1 MQNKEQFIEFM
12 LSQGVLRFGEFVTK
26 SGRLSPYFVN
36 TGLYST
42 GEAAQKLGEFY
53 AAAILANIGE
63 DFDALFGPAYKGIS
77 LAALTAEALYRVHG
91 KNRTF
96 FYNRKEAKDHG
107 EGGSFVGKL
116 PEKGA
121 RVIIVEDVV
130 TAGTAVRE
138 TLPLLEAQGYEVKN
152 MIVSVN
158 RMEKGQT
165 DKSAKEELAENF
177 GINLSSIVTARDL
190 YDYLIKKGET
200 EQAAKMK
207 AYMDTY
213 CVG

>member
-42 GEAAQKLGEFY
+42 GEAANKLGEFY
-53 AAAILANIGE
+53 AAAILENIGE

-77 LAALTAEALYRVHG
+77 LAALTAEALWRVHG

-116 PEKGA
+116 PPKGS
-121 RVIIVEDVV
+121 RIVIVEDVV

-138 TLPLLEAQGYEVKN
+138 TLPLLQEQGYEVKH

-165 DKSAKEELAENF
+165 EKSAKEELKENF
-177 GINLSSIVTARDL
+177 DITLSSIVTARDL
-190 YDYLIKKGET
+190 YDYLIQKGES

>member
-1 MQNKEQFIEFM
+1 MQNKQQFIEFM

-42 GEAAQKLGEFY
+42 GEAATKLGEFY
-53 AAAILANIGE
+53 AEAILENIGE

-77 LAALTAEALYRVHG
+77 LAALTAEALWRVHG

-138 TLPLLEAQGYEVKN
+138 TLPLLKAEGFEVKD

-158 RMEKGQT
+158 RMEKGQSA
-165 DKSAKEELAENF
+165 KSAKEELRDAF
-177 GINLSSIVTARDL
+177 GISLSSIVTARDL
-190 YDYLIKKGET
+190 YDYLVEKGEN

>member
-1 MQNKEQFIEFM
+1 MQLKQQFIEFM
-12 LSQGVLRFGEFVTK
+12 LSQDVLRFGEFVTK

-42 GEAAQKLGEFY
+42 GDAAQKLGEFY
-53 AAAILANIGE
+53 AAAILEHIGE
-63 DFDALFGPAYKGIS
+63 DFDALFGPAYKGIP

-91 KNRTF
+91 VNRSF

-116 PEKGA
+116 PMKNS
-121 RVIIVEDVV
+121 RVIIVEDVI

-138 TLPLLEAQGYEVKN
+138 TLPLLQSMDYDVKH

-158 RMEKGQT
+158 RMEKGQGE
-165 DKSAKEELAENF
+165 KSAKEELKDEF
-177 GINLSSIVTARDL
+177 DITLSSIVTARDL
-190 YDYLIKKGET
+190 YDYLIAKNEV

>member
-53 AAAILANIGE
+53 AAAILENIGE
-63 DFDALFGPAYKGIS
+63 EFDALFGPAYKGIS

-116 PEKGA
+116 PERGA

-138 TLPLLEAQGYEVKN
+138 TLPLLEAQGYEVKH

-165 DKSAKEELAENF
+165 EKSAKEELFDNF
-177 GINLSSIVTARDL
+177 GITLSSIVTARDL
-190 YDYLIKKGET
+190 YDYLLKKGEV

>member
-53 AAAILANIGE
+53 AAAILENIGE

-116 PEKGA
+116 PERGA

-165 DKSAKEELAENF
+165 DKSAKEELFDNF
-177 GINLSSIVTARDL
+177 GITLSSIVTARDL
-190 YDYLIKKGET
+190 YDYLIQKGET
-200 EQAAKMK
+200 EQATKMK

>member
-1 MQNKEQFIEFM
+1 MNQKQAFIEFM
-12 LSQGVLRFGEFVTK
+12 LSQDVLRFGQFTTK

-53 AAAILANIGE
+53 AQAILDQIGDE
-63 DFDALFGPAYKGIS
+63 FDALFGPAYKGIS
-77 LAALTAEALYRVHG
+77 LAALTAEALWRVHG

-116 PEKGA
+116 PEKGS
-121 RVIIVEDVV
+121 RVIIVEDVI

-138 TLPLLEAQGYEVKN
+138 TLPLLKEQDYEVKN

-165 DKSAKEELAENF
+165 DKSAKEELLENH
-177 GINLSSIVTARDL
+177 GIVLSAIVTARDL
-190 YDYLIKKGET
+190 YDYLIEKGET
-200 EQAAKMK
+200 EQAEKMK